1 MIVLT
6 GGTTQKCLGRHHAT
20 NPDQVG
26 FGMKIKKNLG
36 RQRGSELGSSP
47 DQAMISN
54 DPLKKERPLP
64 RQSTTNPCS

>member
-1 MIVLT
+1 MYI
-6 GGTTQKCLGRHHAT
+6 
-20 NPDQVG
+20 
-26 FGMKIKKNLG
+26 IKTLG

-64 RQSTTNPCS
+64 RQSTTNPAPNP